1 MYFSGTVNPLN
12 TIEPSI
18 EDAYSNMLNKLWTP
32 DFALIIPQDDQSVCS
47 LNFIINNV
55 RRMLG
60 LKAVTIGYT
69 MVLTITSKKEENM
82 NIYKIWPLCLNSF
95 T

>member
-55 RRMLG
+55 
-60 LKAVTIGYT
+60 
-69 MVLTITSKKEENM
+69 
-82 NIYKIWPLCLNSF
+82 
-95 T
+95 